1 MFIIVYRCRNFLE
14 PNFPFLY
21 NEQMMLD
28 DDVLKRIGSAI
39 KVLRMEKGLSQQ
51 ALSESCQVDRGF
63 ISSVERGVRNISVVT
78 LCMIVNQLGMD
89 FVSFAKWMDSSK

>member
-1 MFIIVYRCRNFLE
+1 MTVAFSQEIWYSWGKLE
-14 PNFPFLY
+14 LPGGNAMELG
-21 NEQMMLD
+21 Q
-28 DDVLKRIGSAI
+28 RIKEAR
-39 KVLRMEKGLSQQ
+39 LEKGLSQQ